1 MIQSE
6 YADTPV
12 LIVSVVLGDS
22 SDYSATDSL
31 DLPGELE
38 QVVVNRPYFDFL
50 FLIVE

>member
-1 MIQSE
+1 VIQSE

-38 QVVVNRPYFDFL
+38 QEQHLGLCLCIR
-50 FLIVE
+50 